1 MLVQMVSGQAP
12 ERILKYFERQQIV
25 SYKLKIKM
33 PEASSEPVCLF
44 FFPCY
49 PFSRIETETGREGK
63 CPQDEST
70 GGMWVKSGI
79 A

>member
-1 MLVQMVSGQAP
+1 MVSGQAP

-44 FFPCY
+44 FFPLL
-49 PFSRIETETGREGK
+49 SLQQDRNRDGKGREV
-63 CPQDEST
+63 PT
-70 GGMWVKSGI
+70 G
-79 A
+79 